1 MFILSNTLSFLR
13 APLALLFLFD
23 NINLRII
30 AILLS
35 AFTDSIDGYFA
46 RISKSTSRF
55 GAIFDPAMDKF
66 FVYFVLSVMLLEGT
80 ILPWQALA
88 MLSRDFFLCIFG
100 VYLLLSSKW
109 KGYVIRAIRWGKI
122 TTALQFTFLLGMT
135 VHFVFPWYFFLSF
148 ILLGALAFLELRQMQ
163 WKNSSVP
170 S

>member
-23 NINLRII
+23 NMNLRII
-30 AILLS
+30 AILLA

-66 FVYFVLSVMLLEGT
+66 FVCFVLSVMLIEGSL
-80 ILPWQALA
+80 LPWQAVA

-100 VYLLLSSKW
+100 VYLLLSGKW
-109 KGYVIRAIRWGKI
+109 RGYVIGAVRWGKI
-122 TTALQFTFLLGMT
+122 TTSLQFLFLLGLT
-135 VHFVFPWYFFLSF
+135 VHFAIPWYLYLSF
-148 ILLGALAFLELRQMQ
+148 ILLGALAFLELLQKP
-163 WKNSSVP
+163 WKTARP
-170 S
+170 D